1 MLVDPLPL
9 ALTFDDVLLVPRHSE
24 VLPPR
29 ADVSTRLG
37 RGERAVAL
45 GCPVLSAAMD
55 TVTEAGLA
63 IALGQGGGLGVLH
76 KNVDIATQA
85 SWVERVVAH
94 GLPSAAAVGVGGDSA
109 DRVKALVEA
118 GVRVIVLD
126 TAHGHSQGVL
136 DRAKAVKDAYPHLTL
151 VVGNLATPE
160 AVLAAAE
167 AGADVVK
174 VGVGP
179 GSICT
184 TRIVAGVGVPQLT
197 AVATCSAA
205 AREVGVSVIAD
216 GGIRSSGDVAKA
228 LAAGADAVM
237 LGGMFAGTDEA
248 PGEVVTLDGRP
259 CKTYRGMGSVR
270 AMKAGSSDRYFQ
282 ADQRKLVPEGV
293 VAAVPCKGPVSDVL
307 FQLLGGL
314 RASMG
319 YCGCPDI
326 PTLQRDAR
334 FVRITNAGLSESH
347 VHDVRV
353 TERAPNYDV

>member
-24 VLPPR
+24 VMPR
-29 ADVSTRLG
+29 EVDLRTRLG
-37 RGERAVAL
+37 SIELA
-45 GCPVLSAAMD
+45 CPVLSAAMD

-63 IALGQGGGLGVLH
+63 ITLGQGGGMGVLH
-76 KNVDIATQA
+76 KNVDVPTQA
-85 SWVERVVAH
+85 SWAERVVAN
-94 GLPSAAAVGVGGDSA
+94 GLTAAAAVGVGGDSEE
-109 DRVKALVEA
+109 RVAALVEA
-118 GVRVIVLD
+118 GVSMLVLD

-136 DRAKAVKDAYPHLTL
+136 DRAKQIKARYPHIVL

-160 AVLAAAE
+160 AVRAAAE

-197 AVATCSAA
+197 AIATCSEA

-216 GGIRSSGDVAKA
+216 GGIRSSGDIAKA
-228 LAAGADAVM
+228 IAAGADAVM

-248 PGEVVTLDGRP
+248 PGEVIEIDGRAS
-259 CKTYRGMGSVR
+259 KSYRGMGSVR

-282 ADQRKLVPEGV
+282 DEAKKLVPEGV
-293 VAAVPCKGPVSDVL
+293 VAAVPCKGPAGDVL

-319 YCGCPDI
+319 YCGCPDL
-326 PTLQRDAR
+326 PTMRRDAR
-334 FVRITNAGLSESH
+334 FVRITNAGLQESH
-347 VHDVRV
+347 VHDVRQ
-353 TERAPNYDV
+353 TEKAPNY

>member
-1 MLVDPLPL
+1 MLVEPLPL

-24 VLPPR
+24 VLPR
-29 ADVSTRLG
+29 QVRLATRLG
-37 RGERAVAL
+37 GLEL
-45 GCPVLSAAMD
+45 GAPILSAAMD

-63 IALGQGGGLGVLH
+63 ITLGRGGGLGVLH

-94 GLPSAAAVGVGGDSA
+94 DLPAAAAVGVGGDSEA
-109 DRVKALVEA
+109 RVTALVEA
-118 GVRVIVLD
+118 GVSVLVLD

-136 DRAKAVKDAYPHLTL
+136 DRAKAVKARHPDVVL

-160 AVLAAAE
+160 AVRAAAE

-197 AVATCSAA
+197 AVASCAA
-205 AREVGVSVIAD
+205 VARELGVSVIAD

-228 LAAGADAVM
+228 IAAGADAVM

-248 PGEVVTLDGRP
+248 PGEVIEVDGVRS
-259 CKTYRGMGSVR
+259 KSYRGMGSVR

-282 ADQRKLVPEGV
+282 AEAKKLVPEGV
-293 VAAVPCKGPVSDVL
+293 VASVPCKGPANDVL

-319 YCGCPDI
+319 YCGCPD
-326 PTLQRDAR
+326 LAAMQREAR
-334 FVRITNAGLSESH
+334 FVRITNAGLRESH
-347 VHDVRV
+347 VHDVRM
-353 TERAPNYDV
+353 TERAPNYR